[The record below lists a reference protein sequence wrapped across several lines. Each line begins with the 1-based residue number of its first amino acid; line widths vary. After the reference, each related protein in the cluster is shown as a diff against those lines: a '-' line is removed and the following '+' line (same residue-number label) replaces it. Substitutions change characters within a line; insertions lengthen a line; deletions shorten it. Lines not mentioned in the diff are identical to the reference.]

1 MDNHIPRVLL
11 VDDDLNLLKSMS
23 EILKAKGFEA
33 ILAQTGGAA
42 LTQIEQQPIDVALID
57 LKLDDMS
64 GLDVLRSIKT
74 RAPDCEC
81 ILLTG
86 NATQASAI
94 EAIQMGVF
102 GYFQKPFEV
111 KQVLLSIQR
120 AADKNQSALAL
131 RESEEKYRRLFD
143 RASLG
148 IFQSTP
154 QGQAISVNPAFA
166 RMFGYDSIEDAL
178 QSIKDVSIDIFVDPN
193 RRAEIIR
200 MLEANPGLKSFENL
214 YRRKDG
220 SSFIGNLNTMPV
232 LNSDGRLIR
241 IEGVIED
248 ITERKQAEEALR
260 NSEMKAQKNITLL
273 RSIMESPHG
282 VVIFALAGNFCYSAF
297 TVTHKNIM
305 KVIWGVEIEI
315 GMNILDVIS
324 APLDREKA
332 RENFER
338 AMRGEQFILIEEYG
352 DTAKYRTY
360 YENRYSPISD
370 EIGVISGVTVFVT
383 DITERKRAE
392 EALGESEEK
401 YRQLVELSPDLIV
414 IHSDGKICFANQAGL
429 RLVGADALNQ
439 MLGKPTLDFVAPNL
453 RVRIAERIQQA
464 FLNGDVLLPLDEKFV
479 RLDGREVDVSVTAVP
494 TTWQGKAA
502 MQVIARDI
510 TERKIAEEELRRTKE
525 ELETL
530 NHELKTALARE
541 HKLAHTDA
549 LTGINNRRH
558 LFELAE
564 HKIAIASRYQQPL
577 AVMMIDI
584 DHFKHINDTFG
595 HAIGDQMLK
604 HVTQIAC
611 AKLRSAD
618 VIGRYGGEEFV
629 ILLPMTNAQQALPL
643 AERIRAGVANLRVST
658 PKGDASVTLS
668 IGIAEMEHGTRS
680 ETVEDIFR
688 RADKTM
694 YAAKQAGRNRVV
706 ICGPE

>member
-1 MDNHIPRVLL
+1 MIYDREGSARIKAKEMDNHIPRILL
-11 VDDDLNLLKSMS
+11 VDDDLNLLKTLS
-23 EILKAKGFEA
+23 EILKAKGFES

-64 GLDVLRSIKT
+64 GLDILRSIKA
-74 RAPDCEC
+74 RAPECEC

-102 GYFQKPFEV
+102 GYFQKPFDV

-154 QGQAISVNPAFA
+154 QGKVISVNPAFA
-166 RMFGYDSIEDAL
+166 RMFGYDSTEDAL
-178 QSIKDVSIDIFVDPN
+178 QSIQDVSTDIFVDPN

-200 MLEANPGLKSFENL
+200 MIEENPNLKTFENL

-220 SSFIGNLNTMPV
+220 SSFIGNLNTMPI
-232 LNSDGRLIR
+232 LDSDGRLIR
-241 IEGVIED
+241 IEGIIED
-248 ITERKQAEEALR
+248 ITERKQIENELR
-260 NSEMKAQKNITLL
+260 
-273 RSIMESPHG
+273 
-282 VVIFALAGNFCYSAF
+282 
-297 TVTHKNIM
+297 
-305 KVIWGVEIEI
+305 
-315 GMNILDVIS
+315 
-324 APLDREKA
+324 
-332 RENFER
+332 
-338 AMRGEQFILIEEYG
+338 
-352 DTAKYRTY
+352 
-360 YENRYSPISD
+360 
-370 EIGVISGVTVFVT
+370 
-383 DITERKRAE
+383 
-392 EALGESEEK
+392 ESEEK
-401 YRQLVELSPDLIV
+401 YRQLVELSPDLIA
-414 IHSDGKICFANQAGL
+414 IHRDGKICFANQAGL
-429 RLVGADALNQ
+429 RLVGAEALDQ
-439 MLGKPTLDFVAPNL
+439 MLGKSTLDFVAPNM
-453 RVRIAERIQQA
+453 RAQIAERIQHA

-510 TERKIAEEELRRTKE
+510 TERKLAEEELRRAKE

-549 LTGINNRRH
+549 LTGINNRRY

-611 AKLRSAD
+611 AELRSAD

-629 ILLPMTNAQQALPL
+629 ILLPMTNAQQAHPL
-643 AERIRAGVANLRVST
+643 AERIRAGVENLRVPT
-658 PKGDASVTLS
+658 AKGDATVTLS
-668 IGIAEMEHGTRS
+668 LGIAEMEHAARS
-680 ETVEDIFR
+680 ENVEDIFR